1 MNYFDSLS
9 RKNFLFFSPYVED
22 AASASFNDLENQ
34 PDISPAAG
42 NMGSPSKGF
51 WNIIRFDL
59 VIFVYANIQVNGV
72 DFKDILFQV

>member
-1 MNYFDSLS
+1 MNYLDTLP
-9 RKNFLFFSPYVED
+9 RRNFLFFFSPYVED

-59 VIFVYANIQVNGV
+59 VTFVYYANIQINVKSVYFNN
-72 DFKDILFQV
+72 